1 MKYFITFTVL
11 LQLFSPTEGYSAV
24 PRRPGGHRRSLGD
37 TLDSQSPRKF
47 SETLNWETKSETAG
61 ESCSLKALETAG
73 SSPSAKTKISSLR
86 ETEEYVETVYEKRRE
101 ASRLCASGQ
110 TDKCES
116 PDQPL
121 WETLGLQKPPP
132 CPTIQSFKLSDCE
145 DAESTTHAKSFAKD
159 SEGSVKKSG
168 ERKKRVKHEAAAT
181 TEASS
186 SSEFDE
192 GDSNRN
198 EATTSRDGETHRRR
212 KSGVASRITR
222 HYSMSNARVRKRKH
236 GSRLA
241 KKLHTSDENGR
252 ETETDA
258 SSAENHGR
266 NIDRETGTDASG
278 RSGHVESARATEDTY
293 NGEGSAEPK
302 STASSGVNEVEDE
315 DTIDSAEEQAFAE
328 MHAQDIFGMIK
339 DMFGNGMEISDPKNF
354 EGGNQ
359 GSYFDF
365 MYPQSTD
372 YPWACMC
379 DENQYKRWEAKEIQ
393 AVPCRNQVD
402 MSIQGI
408 VAACNPKNHNMNSAE
423 RRGDRFYISLWLPAL
438 VCLTFWSWH

>member
-1 MKYFITFTVL
+1 MKYFLTFTVL
-11 LQLFSPTEGYSAV
+11 LQLLSPTESYSAV

-37 TLDSQSPRKF
+37 TLDSQSPRNF
-47 SETLNWETKSETAG
+47 SETLNWKTKSETAG
-61 ESCSLKALETAG
+61 EACTLKALETAG
-73 SSPSAKTKISSLR
+73 SSPSARAKISSLR

-101 ASRLCASGQ
+101 ASRLCAAGQ

-116 PDQPL
+116 PDHPL

-132 CPTIQSFKLSDCE
+132 CPTIESFKLSDCE
-145 DAESTTHAKSFAKD
+145 HGESIEHAKSFAK
-159 SEGSVKKSG
+159 EFEVKAGKK
-168 ERKKRVKHEAAAT
+168 KKRVKHDAAAT

-192 GDSNRN
+192 GDSTRN
-198 EATTSRDGETHRRR
+198 EAPTIRDGETHRRR
-212 KSGVASRITR
+212 KYAGVASRITR
-222 HYSMSNARVRKRKH
+222 HYSKSNARVRKHKH
-236 GSRLA
+236 GSGPA
-241 KKLHTSDENGR
+241 KKPHTSDENGG

-266 NIDRETGTDASG
+266 NVDHETGADASG

-293 NGEGSAEPK
+293 NAEDSTEPK
-302 STASSGVNEVEDE
+302 SPASSGVNAVEDE
-315 DTIDSAEEQAFAE
+315 DTIDNAEEQAFAE
-328 MHAQDIFGMIK
+328 MQAQDIFGMIK
-339 DMFGNGMEISDPKNF
+339 DMFGNGMEITDPKNF

-408 VAACNPKNHNMNSAE
+408 VAACNPKNHNMNGAE

-438 VCLTFWSWH
+438 VCLTFWAWH